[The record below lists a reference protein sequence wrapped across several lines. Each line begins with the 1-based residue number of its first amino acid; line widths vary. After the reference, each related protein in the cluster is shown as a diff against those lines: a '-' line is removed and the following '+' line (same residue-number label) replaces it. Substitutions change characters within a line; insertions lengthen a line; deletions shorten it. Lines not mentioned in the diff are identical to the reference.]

1 MCSFIHLH
9 QSQPTKQTHAQ
20 EVRDVYPEMFFCC
33 FYLKK
38 KVKFRKPVVPG
49 DTLVMEVEVKKFRE
63 KAAKNGE
70 TETPCVQ

>member
-1 MCSFIHLH
+1 M
-9 QSQPTKQTHAQ
+9 
-20 EVRDVYPEMFFCC
+20 
-33 FYLKK
+33 
-38 KVKFRKPVVPG
+38 KFRKPVVPG